1 LTLSLFEKPLF
12 QVGGH
17 YVTFLG
23 LIAFVG
29 LFAMGLLIARTLQSQ
44 FVRRFFS
51 RFKIDTN
58 FIAVLTT
65 ILSLAALVFFTIS
78 AINAA
83 GIPLAWN
90 APLPA
95 VSLSLLQIFL
105 LIALL
110 IAVFWIS
117 SRTKRFLF
125 NRFLVNSGLDRA
137 LQYAIAQ
144 IIANVVLVVGV
155 LIVLENTGIHLGAL
169 AVFAGAVGVG
179 VGFGLQNIASNF
191 ISGLVILAERPITI
205 GDRVEVAGIAGQVQQ
220 IRARSTVI
228 RTNDN
233 IAMIVPN
240 TKFIDSPVTNWTYG
254 DPRVRFRIPVGVA
267 YGSDIDRVCAALIT
281 AGESNPHV
289 LRDPPPNVF
298 LKGFGES
305 AIHFELVVWS
315 TEMSHRPSRFQSDL
329 NFAIEKEF
337 RQAGIEIP
345 FPQRDLRIREGSVRV
360 QG

>member
-1 LTLSLFEKPLF
+1 
-12 QVGGH
+12 
-17 YVTFLG
+17 
-23 LIAFVG
+23 
-29 LFAMGLLIARTLQSQ
+29 
-44 FVRRFFS
+44 
-51 RFKIDTN
+51 
-58 FIAVLTT
+58 
-65 ILSLAALVFFTIS
+65 
-78 AINAA
+78 
-83 GIPLAWN
+83 
-90 APLPA
+90 
-95 VSLSLLQIFL
+95 
-105 LIALL
+105 
-110 IAVFWIS
+110 
-117 SRTKRFLF
+117 
-125 NRFLVNSGLDRA
+125 
-137 LQYAIAQ
+137 
-144 IIANVVLVVGV
+144 
-155 LIVLENTGIHLGAL
+155 
-169 AVFAGAVGVG
+169 
-179 VGFGLQNIASNF
+179 
-191 ISGLVILAERPITI
+191 
-205 GDRVEVAGIAGQVQQ
+205 
-220 IRARSTVI
+220 
-228 RTNDN
+228 
-233 IAMIVPN
+233 MIVPN